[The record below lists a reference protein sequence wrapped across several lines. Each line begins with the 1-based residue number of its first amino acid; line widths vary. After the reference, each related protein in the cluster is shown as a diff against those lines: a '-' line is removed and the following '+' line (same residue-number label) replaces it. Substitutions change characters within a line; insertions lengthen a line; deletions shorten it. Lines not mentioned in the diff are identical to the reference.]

1 MIVYNKIWLDNQL
14 KKEETANAFFSNY
27 ITHSEKE
34 KIESLYPIGFYSPNF
49 FIRIGLFILTVVIAG
64 FSLGLLALLFID
76 NIDSSFKGIILFFGL
91 AAYGMLEFFVQSK
104 KHYRS
109 GVDDALLW
117 ISASSFIISLNLL
130 FELSFL
136 TNAIIIFVVAG
147 YFSVRFADWLMTCI
161 TTIACIA
168 VVFFLYLK
176 IGMFA
181 RFTVPFTLM
190 VVCSILYFF
199 TKNIFK
205 QNEYRHYRIN
215 GIIIEITL
223 LAGFYLAGNYFA
235 ISEMSNQFFHSLK
248 ENETI
253 SLGWLFWV
261 FTVTI
266 PLVYIW
272 WGVKKKDIVLIRVGL
287 ILIAVMVFTI
297 RFYHAVLPL
306 ETAMVL
312 GGIFFIAVSYALTKY
327 LATSKNEFTSAEIF
341 KHSAQSRLNIEAV
354 IISETFGNNA
364 APAAAAT
371 NFGGGSGGGAGASG
385 EF

>member
-1 MIVYNKIWLDNQL
+1 
-14 KKEETANAFFSNY
+14 
-27 ITHSEKE
+27 
-34 KIESLYPIGFYSPNF
+34 
-49 FIRIGLFILTVVIAG
+49 
-64 FSLGLLALLFID
+64 
-76 NIDSSFKGIILFFGL
+76 
-91 AAYGMLEFFVQSK
+91 
-104 KHYRS
+104 
-109 GVDDALLW
+109 
-117 ISASSFIISLNLL
+117 
-130 FELSFL
+130 
-136 TNAIIIFVVAG
+136 
-147 YFSVRFADWLMTCI
+147 
-161 TTIACIA
+161 
-168 VVFFLYLK
+168 
-176 IGMFA
+176 
-181 RFTVPFTLM
+181 M

-297 RFYHAVLPL
+297 RFYHAVLRL

-312 GGIFFIAVSYALTKY
+312 GGIFLLLFLMHLQNTWQHQKMNLLQQKY
-327 LATSKNEFTSAEIF
+327 L
-341 KHSAQSRLNIEAV
+341 NILLKV
-354 IISETFGNNA
+354 D
-364 APAAAAT
+364 
-371 NFGGGSGGGAGASG
+371 
-385 EF
+385 